1 MEDVMLQS
9 INMLDLRKK
18 MGEIID
24 RTLYRK
30 ERFLVKRKNK
40 PVAVLVP
47 LEDYELFMG
56 DDEDIE
62 LYSDKRISEFSA
74 QNRLSEKE
82 QALAARLLRK
92 LKK

>member
-1 MEDVMLQS
+1 MLQS

-24 RTLYRK
+24 KTIYRK
-30 ERFLVKRKNK
+30 ERFLVKRKDK

-47 LEDYELFMG
+47 LEDYEMFMA

-62 LYSDKRISEFSA
+62 IYSDKRISEFVA
-74 QNRLSEKE
+74 QDKLSNKEK
-82 QALAARLLRK
+82 QLATKLLNK
-92 LKK
+92 SQQ

>member
-1 MEDVMLQS
+1 
-9 INMLDLRKK
+9 

-24 RTLYRK
+24 RTFYRK
-30 ERFLVKRKNK
+30 DRFLVKRKNK

-62 LYSDKRISEFSA
+62 LYSDKRISEFA
-74 QNRLSEKE
+74 VQDRLSVKE
-82 QALAARLLRK
+82 QLMTTKLLRK
-92 LKK
+92 TKK